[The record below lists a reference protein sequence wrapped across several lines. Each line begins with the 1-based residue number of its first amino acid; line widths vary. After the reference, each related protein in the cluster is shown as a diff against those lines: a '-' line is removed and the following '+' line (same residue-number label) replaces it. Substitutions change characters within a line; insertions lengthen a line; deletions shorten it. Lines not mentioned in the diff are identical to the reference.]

1 MRSAEE
7 MVDLC
12 RLARLPHEL
21 LAELGLMP
29 RLTGYAALYFDLSYI
44 RASKIVRAFDHRDRL
59 SDGADKDIFGTLGI
73 NKALTALLLRS

>member
-1 MRSAEE
+1 M
-7 MVDLC
+7 DLC
-12 RLARLPHEL
+12 RLARRPHEV
-21 LAELGLMP
+21 LGLA
-29 RLTGYAALYFDLSYI
+29 LTGYAALYFDLSYI